1 MNRISTQLDIIRYIY
16 KELEEKETQQIKD
29 RSHIDYNTNN
39 LIDFF
44 AEIKYELDGVMLT
57 PSDRI
62 VENIK
67 KVSST
72 LKVTNKGC
80 V

>member
-29 RSHIDYNTNN
+29 RSYIDSNTNN

-44 AEIKYELDGVMLT
+44 EEIKCELDGVMLT

-62 VENIK
+62 VESIK
-67 KVSST
+67 KLSST
-72 LKVTNKGC
+72 LKVTNKDF

>member
-44 AEIKYELDGVMLT
+44 AEIKSELDGVMLT
-57 PSDRI
+57 PSDLI

-67 KVSST
+67 KISST
-72 LKVTNKGC
+72 LKVTNKDC